1 MRTSIKTTLSLAAA
15 AALTAGVLSTVSGGA
30 QAAPVAGDRAF
41 VLNGAGNTLRVIPL
55 TNPTRQST
63 VGVIKGFEEGDTK
76 LVGIDQRPA
85 TKVIYGLGDG
95 GGIYTLNRFTGKA
108 TKVDQLDV
116 ELDGDSF
123 GVDFNP
129 AADALRVV
137 SNTGQNL
144 RHPFGTKVTVA
155 DTNLALAGN
164 DFVVTGAAYTNND
177 ASANTATALYDIEA
191 AQDQLVLQSP
201 PNAGTLVP
209 IGKLGIAIDNDVS
222 GFDILSRTAGDRT
235 VSNTAYAAL
244 KVSGA
249 TSLYEIDL
257 SSGQTTRIGAL
268 NFNASD
274 IAVEN
279 R

>member
-1 MRTSIKTTLSLAAA
+1 MKMPGGLLQLSAYGSASTYLHTDPQLTFWRQVWRRSTAFALESIEMPF
-15 AALTAGVLSTVSGGA
+15 SGS
-30 QAAPVAGDRAF
+30 AP
-41 VLNGAGNTLRVIPL
+41 
-55 TNPTRQST
+55 S
-63 VGVIKGFEEGDTK
+63 
-76 LVGIDQRPA
+76 
-85 TKVIYGLGDG
+85 
-95 GGIYTLNRFTGKA
+95 
-108 TKVDQLDV
+108 
-116 ELDGDSF
+116 
-123 GVDFNP
+123 
-129 AADALRVV
+129 
-137 SNTGQNL
+137 
-144 RHPFGTKVTVA
+144 FGTKVTVA